1 MILLQNVGKYYYSE
15 TSVTQALRKVN
26 LSFHVGEFVAIT
38 GESGSG
44 KSTLLNVISGMDTFD
59 EGELFFNGEPTFQYD
74 AADWEDFRREQIGFV
89 FQDYNL
95 IGHYSALDNVAS
107 ALLIMGEDKEN
118 ATRRAMAYLERV
130 GLKGLENQRSSQLS
144 SGQKQ
149 RLSIARAL
157 AKETKIIVADEPT
170 GNLDSETGEQII
182 ALLKE
187 LSNNRLILMVTHN
200 YEQAEPYVTRKV
212 RLHDGEVV
220 ADVNVDGPAGAGAEA
235 ARTDSGS
242 APEGEDGK
250 PEAAASGGEKDTL
263 LKEPGSTGPEGE
275 DGKPEAD
282 VAHPKKEISKDSKE
296 WKKHQR
302 RIAGSFARM
311 NTRTQKGR
319 AMLFRI
325 FFLFTAVISFVMI
338 GQLYKCADD
347 TYTKDYD
354 NSIYYQKNDSRLSVR
369 RKDGKELTD
378 KDIEKMKSVK
388 HVVQVDSQDYAG
400 DVNYYIDEGKDYV
413 YHYEVTREDDDV
425 WMEWD
430 EDAWMETSESTL
442 EADKIPDFKK
452 RNKFMRSTT
461 CIDKSDLSEGRMP
474 EKRNEIVMYPTKGT
488 KLGDVKK
495 IYFTAENIWESEYY
509 QGHLKVVGFLK
520 EETPQIYFYPDFCR
534 MLTAAADG
542 DTVTLDYYPSKEYG
556 YQGHDQFILIIGEDL
571 EEQAGKDKSDT
582 PYARVS
588 RNHVPNLEAWEQDGT
603 VVNGPVERVL
613 PGTNQIYV
621 SVNKTKDNIP
631 EELSRIDG
639 EVMGIK
645 VLGQGE
651 NDKETNRNFNSHS
664 GSFMEVSEEVFNR
677 LYPRQSSQASVYIKN
692 YTKTDRV
699 LRALDKLGYEG
710 LSTYRISSVNYN
722 EQKVMDRL
730 IFISIALGIL
740 LLLIATEILILRS
753 IMKIRI
759 KDFFVMK
766 SMGMQLPVI
775 RQISIY
781 EMTRYCVEAVVL
793 AAVIMII
800 LNIAGAPYITAMM
813 IYYGLPASATYVFYN
828 IILELVTVRA
838 FNRLL
843 TGRMTK

>member
-26 LSFHVGEFVAIT
+26 LAFHVGEFVAIT

-44 KSTLLNVISGMDTFD
+44 KSTLLNIISGMDTFD
-59 EGELFFNGEPTFQYD
+59 EGEFFFNGEPTFQFD

-95 IGHYSALDNVAS
+95 IGHYSALDNVVS
-107 ALLIMGEDKEN
+107 ALLIMGEERQT
-118 ATRRAMAYLERV
+118 AVRRAMAYLERV
-130 GLKGLENQRSSQLS
+130 GLKGLEHQRASELS

-157 AKETKIIVADEPT
+157 VKETKIIVADEPT

-182 ALLKE
+182 SLLKE
-187 LSNNRLILMVTHN
+187 LSDDRLVLMVTHN

-220 ADVNVDGPAGAGAEA
+220 VDVDVNGASGEEA
-235 ARTDSGS
+235 APC
-242 APEGEDGK
+242 PERK
-250 PEAAASGGEKDTL
+250 IA
-263 LKEPGSTGPEGE
+263 
-275 DGKPEAD
+275 
-282 VAHPKKEISKDSKE
+282 KDSKE

-302 RIAGSFARM
+302 KIAWSFARM
-311 NTRTQKGR
+311 NIRTQKGR

-325 FFLFTAVISFVMI
+325 FFFFTAMISFVMI

-354 NSIYYQKNDSRLSVR
+354 HTVYYQKNDSRLSVR
-369 RKDGKELTD
+369 RKDGKELND
-378 KDIEKMKSVK
+378 KDIEKMKAVK

-413 YHYEVTREDDDV
+413 YHHEVTREDDDGE
-425 WMEWD
+425 MIAWD
-430 EDAWMETSESTL
+430 EDGWAQTSESIL

-461 CIDKSDLSEGRMP
+461 CIDKSDLSEGRLP
-474 EKRNEIVMYPTKGT
+474 EKRNEIVMYPTEGT

-495 IYFTAENIWESEYY
+495 IYFTADNIWDSEYY
-509 QGHLKVVGFLK
+509 QGNLEVVGFLK
-520 EETPQIYFYPDFCR
+520 EETAQIYFYPDFCR
-534 MLTAAADG
+534 MLTASADG
-542 DTVTLDYYPSKEYG
+542 DTVTLDYYFSLERG
-556 YQGHDQFILIIGEDL
+556 YQGHDQFILMIGEDL
-571 EEQAGKDKSDT
+571 EEQARKNKSEIS
-582 PYARVS
+582 YARVS
-588 RNHVPNLEAWEQDGT
+588 RNHIPNLEVWQQDGT
-603 VVNGPVERVL
+603 LINGPVEKVL
-613 PGTNQIYV
+613 PGENQICV
-621 SVNKTKDNIP
+621 NVNKTKDNIP
-631 EELSRIDG
+631 KELSKID
-639 EVMGIK
+639 EEPMAVT

-651 NDKETNRNFNSHS
+651 SDKETNQNFNSHS

-677 LYPRQSSQASVYIKN
+677 CYPRQSSQASVYIKN
-692 YTKTDRV
+692 YTKTDGV
-699 LRALDKLGYEG
+699 LAALDKLGYEG
-710 LSTYRISSVNYN
+710 ISTYRISSVNYN
-722 EQKVMDRL
+722 EQKVMERL
-730 IFISIALGIL
+730 IFISIAMGIL
-740 LLLIATEILILRS
+740 LLLIAAEILILRS

-766 SMGMQLPVI
+766 SMGMQLPII

-793 AAVIMII
+793 AALLMII
-800 LNIAGAPYITAMM
+800 LNIAGVPYITAMM

-843 TGRMTK
+843 TGKMAKS